1 MLKDPDLEK
10 LAVASRQKLVQ
21 EFADTFADL
30 NERARRAPTS
40 EAERIA
46 EKYSC
51 SFQIASIAYLIE
63 LDGIMSARDAIVLLS
78 QELERLA
85 LIGDPVP
92 DLPGNVM
99 EFALREGKWIQHL
112 YGKFIRELEFK
123 IREVANLESSLE
135 DESPPIEKAVSVLA
149 SRMKLAQTF
158 IAPLVEAWMEEHP
171 KSTSDDVLVSFGP
184 VITGWKLS
192 TLRGRLNQLKRRN
205 QAFLRMLGSVLM
217 DTSDSATADLSAKRL
232 GTLIDSLDKP
242 LDQLSVDATA
252 HLLVHVTPR
261 PSGRGDRSVYVAV
274 SAASTRGDKA
284 EPDLTSPFDFL
295 ERDVRLAKRRP
306 EEEQCDYLREK
317 IGRVIRYLRYQ
328 GISVFDGVERCVREL
343 EDRFK
348 VQDVTSGEEME
359 QYRKELGGLTMD
371 EQEGKATEIVLEFIN
386 KQVMGGTL

>member
-1 MLKDPDLEK
+1 MIKDPDLEK
-10 LAVASRQKLVQ
+10 LTIASRQNLVQ

-30 NERARRAPTS
+30 SERARRAPTS
-40 EAERIA
+40 EVERIA

-63 LDGIMSARDAIVLLS
+63 LDGIMSAREAIVLLS
-78 QELERLA
+78 QELERLS

-99 EFALREGKWIQHL
+99 EFALREGKWIQYL
-112 YGKFIRELEFK
+112 YGKFVRDLEFK
-123 IREVANLESSLE
+123 IREVANLESSLD

-149 SRMKLAQTF
+149 SRIKLAQAF

-171 KSTSDDVLVSFGP
+171 KSTSDDVLASFGP

-205 QAFLRMLGSVLM
+205 QAFLRMLGSVF
-217 DTSDSATADLSAKRL
+217 TEASDSATADLSAKRL
-232 GTLIDSLDKP
+232 VVLIDTLDESLDK
-242 LDQLSVDATA
+242 LSVEATA
-252 HLLVHVTPR
+252 HLLVHITPR
-261 PSGRGDRSVYVAV
+261 PSGRGDRSAYVAV

-284 EPDLTSPFDFL
+284 EPDLASPFDFL

-306 EEEQCDYLREK
+306 EEERRDYLSEK
-317 IGRVIRYLRYQ
+317 IGRVIRFLKYQ
-328 GISVFDGVERCVREL
+328 GNSVFDGVERCVREL
-343 EDRFK
+343 EERFK
-348 VQDVTSGEEME
+348 VQDITGEEEME
-359 QYRKELGGLTMD
+359 QYRAELGGLTMD
-371 EQEGKATEIVLEFIN
+371 EQEGKATEIVLEFIK